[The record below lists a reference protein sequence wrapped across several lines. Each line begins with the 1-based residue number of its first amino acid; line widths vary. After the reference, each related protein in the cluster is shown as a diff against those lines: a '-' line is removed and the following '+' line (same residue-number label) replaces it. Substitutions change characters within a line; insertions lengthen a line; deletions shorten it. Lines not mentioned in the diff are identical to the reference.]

1 MVMHWTVEV
10 LDQRVADEIEAWPV
24 PLRAALTRI
33 IERIEAVGLE
43 RVYEPHVKHVRGK
56 IWEMRPG
63 AAGLEGRALYL
74 AVSGAR
80 VVIVVAFQKKTRKT
94 PSHYLDLAE
103 TRAKGLQQ

>member
-1 MVMHWTVEV
+1 M
-10 LDQRVADEIEAWPV
+10 LDRRVADEIEAWPAG
-24 PLRAALTRI
+24 LRAALTRI

-63 AAGLEGRALYL
+63 AAGLEGRALYVT
-74 AVSGAR
+74 AVGAR

-94 PSHYLDLAE
+94 PSHFLDLAD
-103 TRAKGLQQ
+103 TRAKDLQP